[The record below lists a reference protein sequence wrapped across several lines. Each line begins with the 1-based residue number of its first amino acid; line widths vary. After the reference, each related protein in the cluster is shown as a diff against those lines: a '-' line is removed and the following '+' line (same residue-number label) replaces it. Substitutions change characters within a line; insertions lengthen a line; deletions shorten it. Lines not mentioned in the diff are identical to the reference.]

1 MDYLIGFDI
10 GTTSTRCILVDQAG
24 KLIASA
30 TKEYPMD
37 TPKPGW
43 AEQHPDSWWEA
54 SMDTIKSVLKESKV
68 IPSKIAAIGLS
79 GQMHGSVFLDKAG
92 KVIRPAL
99 LWCDQRT
106 AGQCQ
111 TIYDIFGGQEQFI
124 KLSYNKAL
132 TGFTAPKILW
142 LREVEE
148 DNYRK
153 TTQILLPKDYIRY
166 KLSGTYATEVSDA
179 SGTILMDIKERTWS
193 EEIIKGL
200 DIDKNILPPVYES
213 AKVSSYVSKE
223 AAALTGLTQGT
234 PIVGGA
240 GDQAGGAVGSGIVR
254 EGIISDYLGTSGVVF
269 AHSEKPVYDPRGRLH
284 SFCHAVEGA
293 WHLMGVTLAA
303 AGSYKWYYDNFGVSK
318 EIIDKYKDLS
328 GYELLNKQAE
338 AAPPGSKGLIFLPY
352 LSGERT
358 PYADPY
364 ARGVFFG
371 ISYLHRQDHF
381 ARSVMEGI
389 SYSQYDC
396 LNLMRQLG
404 ISSDKIVLFG
414 GGARSILWRQIIADI
429 FDTRIV
435 TLNVEEGPSYGAAIL
450 AGVGA
455 GIYKDVKEAAE
466 SIIKEVSQTSPNP
479 ENVKRYARYYTVYK
493 SLYNNLKG
501 DFEKL
506 DSAGGDYL

>member
-24 KLIASA
+24 KLIAST

-54 SMDTIKSVLKESKV
+54 SMDTVRTVLKESKV

-106 AGQCQ
+106 NSQCQ

-142 LREVEE
+142 LREIEE
-148 DNYRK
+148 DNYKK
-153 TTQILLPKDYIRY
+153 TSRILLPKDYIRY

-200 DIDKNILPPVYES
+200 DIDKNLLPPVYES

-223 AAALTGLTQGT
+223 AAALTGLIQGT

-254 EGIISDYLGTSGVVF
+254 EGIISDYLGTSGVIF
-269 AHSEKPVYDPRGRLH
+269 AHSDRPVYDPKGRLH

-338 AAPPGSKGLIFLPY
+338 TAPPGSNGLIFLPY

-358 PYADPY
+358 PYADSY

-404 ISSDKIVLFG
+404 ISSDKLVLFG
-414 GGARSILWRQIIADI
+414 GGAKSVLWRQIIADI

-450 AGVGA
+450 AGVGVK
-455 GIYKDVKEAAE
+455 IYKNVKEATD

-479 ENVKRYARYYTVYK
+479 EDMKRYARYYTVYK
-493 SLYNNLKG
+493 SLYNSLKG

-506 DSAGGDYL
+506 DSVGGDYL